1 MKELE
6 CMRKITKMTFM
17 TNVSKIRVETTYQ
30 GIKIIYNYLPKFE
43 RIRVGDS
50 EKPLMGPT

>member
-17 TNVSKIRVETTYQ
+17 TNVSKTRVETTYQ